1 MAWKSLS
8 LHFKQTYEGGYRYLD
23 KCGEFMLA
31 ATDRMRFITSEATPT
46 GAKMEIPEQGVHAG
60 CDSLSL
66 SVAQELPVDDGTY
79 FLDLCKGLGELVM
92 SHFDPKSVLR
102 NGFLWKSYTPYTNP
116 SDMLAASLKH
126 GGAFHEELAKAVGM
140 VPENKN
146 LDYFFVSGSK
156 DLHVVLQPV
165 TFERLNLPRRNVDA
179 RATKDQKSRVDR
191 FNEFAERVG
200 DTLSHGLVL
209 AVDLME
215 NDPPKASSLDKHFEE
230 LRQKTNLIRKL
241 FQTR

>member
-1 MAWKSLS
+1 MAWKTLS

-31 ATDRMRFITSEATPT
+31 ATERMNFITSEAKPT

-60 CDSLSL
+60 CDCLSL
-66 SVAQELPVDDGTY
+66 SVTQELPVDDGTY
-79 FLDLCKGLGELVM
+79 FLDLCKGLVELAM
-92 SHFDPKSVLR
+92 SHFVPKSVFK
-102 NGFLWKSYTPYTNP
+102 NGFLWKSYTPYAKA
-116 SDMLAASLKH
+116 SDMLAASLKY
-126 GGAFHEELAKAVGM
+126 GGTFHEELAKAVGM

-200 DTLSHGLVL
+200 GTLSHGLVL
-209 AVDLME
+209 DVDLME

-230 LRQKTNLIRKL
+230 LRQKTNLMRKL
-241 FQTR
+241 FQT